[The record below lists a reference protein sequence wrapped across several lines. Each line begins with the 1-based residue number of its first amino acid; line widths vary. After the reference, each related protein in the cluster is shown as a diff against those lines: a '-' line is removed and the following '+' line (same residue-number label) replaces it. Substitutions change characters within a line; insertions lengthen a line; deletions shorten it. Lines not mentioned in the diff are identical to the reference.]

1 MEGQFRIKTKLSY
14 SPGKF
19 RESVFKV
26 RARIAKKSGHLPQT
40 EIRSL
45 LCDGKPCSSLSPHR
59 HRQSASKLFHDAHH
73 IRSQETFLVSDKTY
87 KLSNTNESSS
97 PSPHPDDCLQDH
109 LHPFAAKH
117 LRSMSAS
124 REGEGKRRTIH
135 RTVSIAIDGH

>member
-40 EIRSL
+40 EIRSH
-45 LCDGKPCSSLSPHR
+45 LCESKPCNSLSPHR
-59 HRQSASKLFHDAHH
+59 HRHSASKLFRDAHH
-73 IRSQETFLVSDKTY
+73 IRTQETFLVSDKTY

-97 PSPHPDDCLQDH
+97 PHPEDELQDH
-109 LHPFAAKH
+109 LHPFAVKH

-135 RTVSIAIDGH
+135 RTVSIAIEGH